1 MKKGGQ
7 MGKAKPAGESWQI
20 TLLDSTRYDNRNRA
34 IHHRA
39 PNPTWEQVRAAIES
53 LDGGRQS
60 DLSVEAGN
68 GNMICIGGGAGRYTV
83 ATQTGEHSKTGVAAT
98 LVNLAGGDAV
108 EGGVVV
114 GGCQTELPERYV
126 VDLGLVLR
134 AAERFFH
141 DGELEP
147 SLEWEPY

>member
-1 MKKGGQ
+1 MIGNCVQ
-7 MGKAKPAGESWQI
+7 HTQR
-20 TLLDSTRYDNRNRA
+20 TDNYFRTA
-34 IHHRA
+34 
-39 PNPTWEQVRAAIES
+39 
-53 LDGGRQS
+53 
-60 DLSVEAGN
+60 
-68 GNMICIGGGAGRYTV
+68 
-83 ATQTGEHSKTGVAAT
+83 SKRGVAAT

-134 AAERFFH
+134 AAERFFR

-147 SLEWEPY
+147 TLEWEPY